1 MHQVLKTKVS
11 KGKRGSSSHQ
21 LKFFH
26 YCWVSTILTY
36 LHFCLLFHTATKVLI
51 IGGEFD
57 SEIFCPDSKDQ
68 CNAEY
73 GNLNQETWYPVGGV
87 LGSKVIICGGEQ
99 LVKTLLPFQL
109 EKSDASLLI

>member
-1 MHQVLKTKVS
+1 MWNRVIVGFPLFWRCS
-11 KGKRGSSSHQ
+11 
-21 LKFFH
+21 
-26 YCWVSTILTY
+26 Y

-109 EKSDASLLI
+109 EKSDSSLLIWNEKTIK